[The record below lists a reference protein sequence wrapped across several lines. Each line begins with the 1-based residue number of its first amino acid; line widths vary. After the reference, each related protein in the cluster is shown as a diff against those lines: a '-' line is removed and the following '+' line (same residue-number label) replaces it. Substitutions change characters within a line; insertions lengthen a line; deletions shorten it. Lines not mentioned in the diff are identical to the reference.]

1 MRSAWARRNA
11 EPADARPA
19 VGMRCICHLANPP
32 PPQDNGQ
39 PSVVGRLPACW
50 EWWNHRAG
58 NLRNPA
64 GLLLN
69 LRNGQFGTGKHDK
82 TISPFAARM
91 ADLVSRE

>member
-1 MRSAWARRNA
+1 MHVRPLACVAFAIWPTHRRQ
-11 EPADARPA
+11 
-19 VGMRCICHLANPP
+19 
-32 PPQDNGQ
+32 PQDNGQ

-50 EWWNHRAG
+50 EWWNHRAV

-82 TISPFAARM
+82 TISPFAART